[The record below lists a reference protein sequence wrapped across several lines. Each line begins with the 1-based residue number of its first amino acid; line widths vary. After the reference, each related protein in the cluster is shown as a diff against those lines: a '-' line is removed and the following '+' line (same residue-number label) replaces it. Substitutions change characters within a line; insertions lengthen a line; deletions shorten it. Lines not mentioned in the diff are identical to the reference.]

1 MNNRTGNK
9 VNSTRNEIQTLMLT
23 EQSKPNG
30 FSIHLADGESWDNR
44 STELAIMVANETY
57 LEKIHVPQKNNEDSG
72 LRMNHVTIR
81 RNAFTPEYEPSRHD
95 MRIFDALD
103 GIVTEM

>member
-1 MNNRTGNK
+1 MNNRTGSK
-9 VNSTRNEIQTLMLT
+9 VNSTRNETQTLMLT

-30 FSIHLADGESWDNR
+30 FSIRLADGESWDNR
-44 STELAIMVANETY
+44 STELAIMVAHEKY
-57 LEKIHVPQKNNEDSG
+57 LEKIHVLEKNNTNTSFR
-72 LRMNHVTIR
+72 LNHITIR